1 MPEYLY
7 PGVYVEAYDL
17 RPKPIPGV
25 ETLAQDAAFR
35 RFIAE
40 ILEVVRHAQPDWT
53 DRNTSDPGI
62 TLLELVAW
70 LSEIAH
76 DHADSIP
83 EQGRRAALRAIDVL
97 ATLSTP
103 CGQDEAVL
111 ARPRFFTGQL
121 LSEADLELEQDYHRE
136 KLRRHNR
143 ALHGVG
149 IVCGLGVSVEATT
162 DAPNGRLKV
171 ESGYAIDP
179 CGNELALGRG
189 AVLAL
194 PQDGDRLFVL
204 VRHWDRPCT
213 PVPSPDGESIPSRIE
228 EVCVVA
234 LLDTV
239 VEPAIALAQL
249 LVSEGQ
255 WVVDPAFVPPR
266 AGRSSTCG

>member
-1 MPEYLY
+1 
-7 PGVYVEAYDL
+7 
-17 RPKPIPGV
+17 
-25 ETLAQDAAFR
+25 
-35 RFIAE
+35 
-40 ILEVVRHAQPDWT
+40 
-53 DRNTSDPGI
+53 
-62 TLLELVAW
+62 
-70 LSEIAH
+70 
-76 DHADSIP
+76 
-83 EQGRRAALRAIDVL
+83 
-97 ATLSTP
+97 
-103 CGQDEAVL
+103 
-111 ARPRFFTGQL
+111 
-121 LSEADLELEQDYHRE
+121 
-136 KLRRHNR
+136 
-143 ALHGVG
+143 
-149 IVCGLGVSVEATT
+149 VCGLGVSVEATT

-266 AGRSSTCG
+266 VGRSSTCE